1 MVTSVVEAPWLNRHG
16 INRWGLSTAYDEL
29 RRRRDLLDLAEQPLE
44 LEVVAQVAVADDP
57 QFATFALAPT

>member
-1 MVTSVVEAPWLNRHG
+1 LVSLFSGR
-16 INRWGLSTAYDEL
+16 LKDDEL